1 MAHASEGRKVGHP
14 PKSPCSLKD
23 VGSGAPAAG
32 EVGKAPD
39 GLVDIPTL
47 PGQYPDDLPHARTA
61 NQRGNAMRN
70 EGLTFAS
77 LARTKVALYSGWG

>member
-23 VGSGAPAAG
+23 VGERSSCSRRGREGSRRIGRYPHPARA
-32 EVGKAPD
+32 VP
-39 GLVDIPTL
+39 
-47 PGQYPDDLPHARTA
+47 
-61 NQRGNAMRN
+61 NQRGNAMHS

>member
-1 MAHASEGRKVGHP
+1 MWE
-14 PKSPCSLKD
+14 
-23 VGSGAPAAG
+23 SGAPAAG

-39 GLVDIPTL
+39 RLVDIPTL

-61 NQRGNAMRN
+61 NQRGNAMHN